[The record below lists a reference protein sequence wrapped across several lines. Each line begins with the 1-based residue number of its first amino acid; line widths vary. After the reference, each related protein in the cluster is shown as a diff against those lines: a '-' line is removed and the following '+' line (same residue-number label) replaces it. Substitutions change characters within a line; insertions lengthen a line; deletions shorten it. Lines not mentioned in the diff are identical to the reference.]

1 MYYTDSSS
9 LRIKRLLDA
18 NLDREPLDP
27 IELKVVSFASYRFAR
42 ETSEFFGEEVPSC

>member
-1 MYYTDSSS
+1 MYYNDLSY
-9 LRIKRLLDA
+9 LRIKRILDA

-42 ETSEFFGEEVPSC
+42 ETAEFFGQEAPSC